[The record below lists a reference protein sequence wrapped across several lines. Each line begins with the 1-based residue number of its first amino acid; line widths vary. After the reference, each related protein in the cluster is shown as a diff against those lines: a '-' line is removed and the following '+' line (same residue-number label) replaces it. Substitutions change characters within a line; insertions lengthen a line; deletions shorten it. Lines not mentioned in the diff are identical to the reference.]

1 MSKGNGKQVTLDLNN
16 PHQIAGICLGRA
28 KEIETNEKPTNR
40 DLAES
45 QRIILAALGA
55 LFRQQA
61 IVADQRKMQQ
71 AARKFGG
78 GIVLPGGVSR

>member
-16 PHQIAGICLGRA
+16 PHQLAGVCLGRA
-28 KEIETNEKPTNR
+28 QEIDGNEKPSNR

-45 QRIILAALGA
+45 QRVILLALGA

-61 IVADQRKMQQ
+61 MLADQRKVAQ
-71 AARKFGG
+71 AKRKFGL
-78 GIVLPGGVSR
+78 ITPQGVSI